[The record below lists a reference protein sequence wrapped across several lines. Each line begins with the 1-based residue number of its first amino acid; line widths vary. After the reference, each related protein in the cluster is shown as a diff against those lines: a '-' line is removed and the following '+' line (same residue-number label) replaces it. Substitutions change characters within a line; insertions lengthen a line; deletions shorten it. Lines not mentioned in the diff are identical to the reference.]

1 MNHNLFWFLQRIEC
15 YHFVLFFFFF
25 NSLCS
30 FLDLPGKQ
38 DDIIAT
44 TVSKTNDLAEAD
56 QENNSPSN
64 IPSNSS
70 EIFLGSDLD
79 DGNALPE
86 NENEVIGA
94 VGGIESLPDLAKVT
108 TNPNHHDNDA

>member
-1 MNHNLFWFLQRIEC
+1 M
-15 YHFVLFFFFF
+15 
-25 NSLCS
+25 
-30 FLDLPGKQ
+30 DLPGKR

-70 EIFLGSDLD
+70 EIFLGPD
-79 DGNALPE
+79 DGNALAE

>member
-1 MNHNLFWFLQRIEC
+1 M
-15 YHFVLFFFFF
+15 
-25 NSLCS
+25 
-30 FLDLPGKQ
+30 KQ
-38 DDIIAT
+38 DDIIAI

-64 IPSNSS
+64 IPTNSS
-70 EIFLGSDLD
+70 EIFIGPDPD
-79 DGNALPE
+79 DANPSPE

-94 VGGIESLPDLAKVT
+94 VGGIESSPLPDLANVT